1 MTLRRA
7 RMMCLSGLALTG
19 IYSLATLPLAPSL
32 LGSHPILLEALRGST
47 SSMVAGGAFA
57 RVGRASLLLAWLA
70 PFLTLVK
77 SAPLLWWAGRLWG
90 PEVVQMLS
98 RGGPRAQRR
107 TARAVRWAERYG
119 SWALVFNYF
128 LPVPSALIYAAA
140 GWTRM
145 PLRRF
150 LLLDVIAAA
159 LWITVIVGLG
169 YLIGQSAVDVAKAI
183 SHYGL
188 ILTVA
193 LLVVVII
200 VTFRREWRVAFE
212 G

>member
-1 MTLRRA
+1 MTSQRA
-7 RMMCLSGLALTG
+7 SGLCLAGLAFTG

-32 LGSHPILLEALRGST
+32 LGSHPILLELLRGST

-57 RVGRASLLLAWLA
+57 RIGRASLLLALLT
-70 PFLTLVK
+70 PLLTLIK
-77 SAPLLWWAGRLWG
+77 SAPLFWWAGRIWG
-90 PEVVQMLS
+90 PNVVQMLA

-107 TARAVRWAERYG
+107 AARAIRWAERYG
-119 SWALVFNYF
+119 TWAILCNFF

-140 GWTRM
+140 GWTGM
-145 PLRRF
+145 SLRRF

-159 LWITVIVGLG
+159 LWIAVAVGLG
-169 YLIGQSAVDVAKAI
+169 YGIGQSAVDVAKAI

-188 ILTVA
+188 ILTLV
-193 LLVVVII
+193 LLAGVMI
-200 VTFRREWRVAFE
+200 VTFRREWRVALE